1 MIKKIMSKNKS
12 LDFQDGRNT
21 KVKQKQK
28 FSNRLIRRRIWVFK
42 LIFRA
47 IEILRPIIRGIWRFI
62 EASVTIAAFIVI
74 IRAILGI

>member
-28 FSNRLIRRRIWVFK
+28 FSNRVIRRRIWVFK
-42 LIFRA
+42 LTFRA

-62 EASVTIAAFIVI
+62 EVSVTIAAFIVI